1 MQVLV
6 HLVLA
11 TPTLPTLPLVKH
23 PFLHVR
29 FALLAIMDPLRTLE
43 VPYQVHALSLP
54 HAQSAGM
61 QKLVLL
67 QIPTQMLAYLVLQ
80 ATQRLRS
87 EEPPSV

>member
-11 TPTLPTLPLVKH
+11 TPTLPTPPLVTH
-23 PFLHVR
+23 PSLLVR

-67 QIPTQMLAYLVLQ
+67 
-80 ATQRLRS
+80 
-87 EEPPSV
+87 